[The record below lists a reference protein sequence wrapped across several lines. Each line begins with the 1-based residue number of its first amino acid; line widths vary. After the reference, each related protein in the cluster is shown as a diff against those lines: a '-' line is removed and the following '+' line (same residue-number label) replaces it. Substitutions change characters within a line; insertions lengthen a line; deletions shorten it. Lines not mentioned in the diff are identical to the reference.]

1 MKVTIEQI
9 LDFNGSVEEFLEKP
23 LNIKTAYK
31 LAMIKRQTDEQTDF
45 YQTSFFK
52 ILNEYGKKDENGEL
66 QRVQEGVNEGNVLI
80 QEDKLEECNNALS
93 DLMGLEVEINNYN
106 LKLEDFGDMEV
117 SADDLATI
125 IPFLSEGEQNLNK

>member
-66 QRVQEGVNEGNVLI
+66 QRVKEGVNEGNVLI
-80 QEDKLEECNNALS
+80 QEDKLEECNDALS

-106 LKLEDFGDMEV
+106 LKLEDFGDIEV

-125 IPFLSEGEQNLNK
+125 IPFLSEGE

>member
-9 LDFNGSVEEFLEKP
+9 LDFNGSVDEFLEKP

-106 LKLEDFGDMEV
+106 LKLGDFGDMEV

-125 IPFLSEGEQNLNK
+125 IPFLLEEE

>member
-9 LDFNGSVEEFLEKP
+9 LDFNGSVDEFLEKP

-125 IPFLSEGEQNLNK
+125 IPFLSEEE

>member
-9 LDFNGSVEEFLEKP
+9 LDFNGSVDEFLEKP

-31 LAMIKRQTDEQTDF
+31 LAMIKRQTDEQTAF

-125 IPFLSEGEQNLNK
+125 IPFLSEEE

>member
-9 LDFNGSVEEFLEKP
+9 LDFNGSVENFLEKP

-117 SADDLATI
+117 SADDLTTI
-125 IPFLSEGEQNLNK
+125 IPFLSEEE

>member
-125 IPFLSEGEQNLNK
+125 IPFLSEEE

>member
-66 QRVQEGVNEGNVLI
+66 QRVKEGVNEGNVLI
-80 QEDKLEECNNALS
+80 QEDKLEECNDALS

-125 IPFLSEGEQNLNK
+125 IPFLSEEE

>member
-9 LDFNGSVEEFLEKP
+9 LDFNGSVDEFLEKP

-117 SADDLATI
+117 SADDLSTI
-125 IPFLSEGEQNLNK
+125 IPFLSEEE

>member
-9 LDFNGSVEEFLEKP
+9 LDFNGSVDEFLERP

-125 IPFLSEGEQNLNK
+125 IPFLSEEE

>member
-9 LDFNGSVEEFLEKP
+9 LDFNGSVDEFLEKP

-80 QEDKLEECNNALS
+80 QEDKLVECNNALS

-106 LKLEDFGDMEV
+106 LKLGDFGDMEV

-125 IPFLSEGEQNLNK
+125 IPFLLEEE

>member
-125 IPFLSEGEQNLNK
+125 IPFLSEEEQNLNK

>member
-9 LDFNGSVEEFLEKP
+9 LDFNGSVDEFLEKP

-66 QRVQEGVNEGNVLI
+66 QRVKEGVNEGNVLI

-125 IPFLSEGEQNLNK
+125 IPFLSEEE

>member
-80 QEDKLEECNNALS
+80 QEDKLEECNDALS

-125 IPFLSEGEQNLNK
+125 IPFLSEEE

>member
-9 LDFNGSVEEFLEKP
+9 LDFNGSVEEILEKP

-66 QRVQEGVNEGNVLI
+66 QRVKEGVNEGNVLI
-80 QEDKLEECNNALS
+80 QEDKLEECNDALS

-106 LKLEDFGDMEV
+106 LKLGDFGDMEV

-125 IPFLSEGEQNLNK
+125 IPFLSEEE

>member
-9 LDFNGSVEEFLEKP
+9 LDFNGSVENFLEKP

-125 IPFLSEGEQNLNK
+125 IPFLSEEE

>member
-9 LDFNGSVEEFLEKP
+9 LDFNGSVENFLEKP

-125 IPFLSEGEQNLNK
+125 IPFLSEGE

>member
-106 LKLEDFGDMEV
+106 LKLGDFGDMEV
-117 SADDLATI
+117 SADDLTTI
-125 IPFLSEGEQNLNK
+125 IPFLSEEE

>member
-9 LDFNGSVEEFLEKP
+9 LDFNGSVDEFLEKP

-106 LKLEDFGDMEV
+106 LKLGDFGDMEV
-117 SADDLATI
+117 SADDLSTI
-125 IPFLSEGEQNLNK
+125 IPFLSEEE

>member
-9 LDFNGSVEEFLEKP
+9 LDFNGSVDEFLEKP

-125 IPFLSEGEQNLNK
+125 IPFLSEEEQNLNK

>member
-106 LKLEDFGDMEV
+106 LKLRDFGDMEV

-125 IPFLSEGEQNLNK
+125 IPFLSEEE

>member
-66 QRVQEGVNEGNVLI
+66 QRVKEGVNEGNVLI
-80 QEDKLEECNNALS
+80 QEDKLEECNDALS

-106 LKLEDFGDMEV
+106 LKLGDFGDMEV

-125 IPFLSEGEQNLNK
+125 IPFLSEEE

>member
-125 IPFLSEGEQNLNK
+125 IPFLSEGE